1 MRQALL
7 QLRFAD
13 RDQQP
18 LGVRGTFS
26 NGGPPLCNS
35 ALGLMGQYL
44 PDPIFRKLKLQTCR
58 DQSQFAFL
66 TIISRAGEID
76 IGRVEDTILLVLT
89 NKDSFTAYELAAP
102 PMRRKIAFQSRPD
115 V

>member
-1 MRQALL
+1 MIGGDDGFGDLDARQIDSFLLDHHGQQRMRQALL

-76 IGRVEDTILLVLT
+76 IGRV
-89 NKDSFTAYELAAP
+89 
-102 PMRRKIAFQSRPD
+102 PD
-115 V
+115 